1 MYSAEREK
9 IDFTKFINPVGKNVE
24 DWMTECNYYYYFKI
38 YIINFSGK
46 LNENNN

>member
-24 DWMTECNYYYYFKI
+24 DWMTECNYHLKFYYLI
-38 YIINFSGK
+38 LYIN
-46 LNENNN
+46 